1 MYEIMFAMKKHLS
14 AAFFILSLF
23 FLHTSVALAEISVS
37 ELNSLSNNE
46 RASNSLG
53 ALSTSE
59 ALTRSAQMKA
69 DDMASKSYF
78 EHMSPEGKN
87 FFYWID
93 QAGYSYSMAGENLAI
108 YFAESE
114 DVVEAWMNSP
124 THRENILR
132 QGFSQV
138 GTALAEGSYQG
149 QKTFYVVQHYGSPK
163 EVPQVS
169 TIPAIEQP
177 SPVIK
182 TSIVASTRRS
192 VETTKPLEVVKTVE
206 IKGVEIVSA
215 HTEVEESVEKIPEKT
230 VTISK
235 WRTLLHGFI
244 SWIKKDLLS
253 L

>member
-1 MYEIMFAMKKHLS
+1 MFGMKKHLS

-23 FLHTSVALAEISVS
+23 FLHTSAVLAEISVS

-46 RASNSLG
+46 RVSNGLSS
-53 ALSTSE
+53 LSTSE
-59 ALTRSAQMKA
+59 TLTRSAQMKA

-78 EHMSPEGKN
+78 EHMSLEGKN

-108 YFAESE
+108 YFADSV

-149 QKTFYVVQHYGSPK
+149 QKTFYVVQHYGTPK
-163 EVPQVS
+163 EVTRQDLVASVP
-169 TIPAIEQP
+169 PIEQP
-177 SPVIK
+177 SPEIK
-182 TSIVASTRRS
+182 SSTVASIRKS
-192 VETTKPLEVVKTVE
+192 VETTKPLAVTVKVAHVE
-206 IKGVEIVSA
+206 I
-215 HTEVEESVEKIPEKT
+215 EESVEKIPEKT

>member
-1 MYEIMFAMKKHLS
+1 MKKHLS

-23 FLHTSVALAEISVS
+23 FLHASAALAEISAS

-46 RASNSLG
+46 RVSSGLG
-53 ALSTSE
+53 QLSTSE
-59 ALTRSAQMKA
+59 ALTLSAQMKA

-177 SPVIK
+177 SPEIK
-182 TSIVASTRRS
+182 SSTVASIRKS
-192 VETTKPLEVVKTVE
+192 VETTKPIAVKVAE
-206 IKGVEIVSA
+206 IPGVEIEKA
-215 HTEVEESVEKIPEKT
+215 VEKIPEKT

-244 SWIKKDLLS
+244 SWIKRDLRFL
-253 L
+253 